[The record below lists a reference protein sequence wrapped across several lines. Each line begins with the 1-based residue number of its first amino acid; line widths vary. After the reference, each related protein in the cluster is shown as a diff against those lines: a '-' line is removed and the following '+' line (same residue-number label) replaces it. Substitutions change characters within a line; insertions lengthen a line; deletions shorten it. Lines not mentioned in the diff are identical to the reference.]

1 MLTTGQLRVRDAIG
15 GESGWIVTLI
25 SIDSNFWFLAKIR
38 IKLNLKRYAA
48 NSQQPIANSQ
58 QPKCVPLCLVIGFW
72 VLPCQLKVGDTCSE

>member
-48 NSQQPIANSQ
+48 NSQQPTANSQ
-58 QPKCVPLCLVIGFW
+58 
-72 VLPCQLKVGDTCSE
+72 